1 MKATVKILPL
11 VCLSVC
17 ATGAV
22 LAEDPPKADSDNYKV
37 LLENDRV
44 RVLEF
49 RDQPG
54 DKEDMHSHP
63 DYVVYVVSDFKRKF
77 TGPDGKTNEAEG
89 KAGQVLWRDAEFHSG
104 ENIGTTGTHVIL
116 IELKEEK

>member
-1 MKATVKILPL
+1 MKIFGKRLTLI
-11 VCLSVC
+11 CLLAFAAGV
-17 ATGAV
+17 A
-22 LAEDPPKADSDNYKV
+22 LAEDPVATSDNYKV

-49 RDQPG
+49 QDKPG

-63 DYVVYVVSDFKRKF
+63 DYVVYAVSDFKRRF
-77 TGPDGKTNEAEG
+77 TGPDGKNNDIDG
-89 KAGQVLWRDAEFHSG
+89 KAGQAVWRGAEVHAG

-116 IELKEEK
+116 IELKEKK